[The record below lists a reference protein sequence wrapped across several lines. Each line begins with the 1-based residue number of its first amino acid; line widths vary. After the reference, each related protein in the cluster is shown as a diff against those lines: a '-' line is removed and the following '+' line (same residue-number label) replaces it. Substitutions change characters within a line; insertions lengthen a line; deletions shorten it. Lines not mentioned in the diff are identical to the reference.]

1 MRLSAAILLVL
12 CLAGCA
18 WSPTTQERKK
28 LVQQKHAE
36 NEAFAERVKD
46 EDPAKRPS
54 PAQMQ
59 VWIIMN
65 SKDWE
70 SLDRLE
76 NHWQPTERYLRV
88 PAIPGAPNGH

>member
-1 MRLSAAILLVL
+1 MRHSLIVALIFLS
-12 CLAGCA
+12 GCT
-18 WSPTTQERKK
+18 WSPAAKQRKQLIQE
-28 LVQQKHAE
+28 KHAE
-36 NEAFAERVKD
+36 NEAFAERVQD
-46 EDPAKRPS
+46 ADPAKRPS

-76 NHWQPTERYLRV
+76 NHWEPRQRF
-88 PAIPGAPNGH
+88 IPVAKGAANGQ